1 MTRPDEMLAFHDG
14 LFGGH
19 AFLGLEG
26 GRIHFSNGT
35 HYSVNADGGVT
46 WSEPYP
52 GLDNGRRYWPIRIST
67 TRTRRDENASPSRCA
82 QSRSHS
88 RSSRRAE
95 AGHNMDFPMGWKE
108 VFGTRMP

>member
-52 GLDNGRRYWPIRIST
+52 GLDNRTALLAYSNFNYPDAQGRKRKSSPV
-67 TRTRRDENASPSRCA
+67 RTITVS
-82 QSRSHS
+82 
-88 RSSRRAE
+88 
-95 AGHNMDFPMGWKE
+95 
-108 VFGTRMP
+108 

>member
-46 WSEPYP
+46 WS
-52 GLDNGRRYWPIRIST
+52 
-67 TRTRRDENASPSRCA
+67 
-82 QSRSHS
+82 
-88 RSSRRAE
+88 
-95 AGHNMDFPMGWKE
+95 
-108 VFGTRMP
+108 